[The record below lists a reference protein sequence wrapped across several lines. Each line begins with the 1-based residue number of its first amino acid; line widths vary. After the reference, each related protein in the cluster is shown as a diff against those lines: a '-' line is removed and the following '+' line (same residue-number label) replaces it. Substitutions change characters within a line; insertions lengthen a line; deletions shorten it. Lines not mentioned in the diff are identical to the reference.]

1 MKILC
6 TDHLVLRIGGT
17 LMGIFFLTIGY
28 LTLTG
33 MDAAGELADPD
44 RVYWYGVTMI
54 IGGVLAIGFAWLE
67 SRLDQVYC
75 ATPKRWFRRRPYL
88 AEDDSDHATE
98 RGPRM

>member
-1 MKILC
+1 MKFLY

-28 LTLTG
+28 YTLDG
-33 MDAAGELADPD
+33 LENAKDLIDPD
-44 RVYWYGVTMI
+44 RVFWYGVTMV

-75 ATPKRWFRRRPYL
+75 ATPKRWFRRRPY
-88 AEDDSDHATE
+88 ETE
-98 RGPRM
+98 T

>member
-1 MKILC
+1 MKFLY

-17 LMGIFFLTIGY
+17 LMGVFFLVIGY

-33 MDAAGELADPD
+33 MDEVKDLVAPE

-75 ATPKRWFRRRPYL
+75 ATPKRWFRRRPYQSEL
-88 AEDDSDHATE
+88 
-98 RGPRM
+98 

>member
-1 MKILC
+1 MKFPR

-17 LMGIFFLTIGY
+17 LMGVFFLAVGY

-33 MDAAGELADPD
+33 LETAEGVTAPD

-67 SRLDQVYC
+67 PRLDQVYC
-75 ATPKRWFRRRPYL
+75 ATPKRWFRRRPY
-88 AEDDSDHATE
+88 ERDSE
-98 RGPRM
+98 PG